1 MFTNNEDQDD
11 GDNLVNV
18 SANVITKFAKYIK
31 FTDENVTPLP
41 PTPPL
46 TLIGK
51 GIYRYDFQ
59 AKANYERF
67 CSKN

>member
-31 FTDENVTPLP
+31 FTDENVTHL
-41 PTPPL
+41 PL